1 MLTIES
7 AKSTTSKSPQEVYD
21 FLVDLNNL
29 EKLMPEGKVENWR
42 STDNT
47 CRFAI
52 KNLATI
58 GMKVENTQAPHTIE
72 LVSDGKNP
80 FPFSLTLYMN
90 NHAEGT
96 EAYFEFKGEVNMF
109 MQTMIKKPLKT
120 FFDGL
125 VNALPNAI

>member
-7 AKSTTSKSPQEVYD
+7 TKSTTNKSAQDVFE
-21 FLVDLNNL
+21 FLSDLNNL
-29 EKLMPEGKVENWR
+29 EKLMPQDKVDNWR
-42 STDNT
+42 STENT

-58 GMKVENTQAPHTIE
+58 GMKTASSSAPNTIE

-80 FPFSLTLYMN
+80 FPFSLTLFMN
-90 NHAEGT
+90 DTSAGC

-109 MQTMIKKPLKT
+109 MKTMIQKPLKT

-125 VNALPNAI
+125 VNALPAAL

>member
-7 AKSTTSKSPQEVYD
+7 AKSNPAKSAQEVFD
-21 FLVDLNNL
+21 FLSDLNNL

-42 STDNT
+42 STNDT

-58 GMKVENTQAPHTIE
+58 GMKINNSSAPNTIE

-80 FPFSLTLYMN
+80 FPFSLTLFMN
-90 NHAEGT
+90 DVDGGC

-109 MQTMIKKPLKT
+109 MKTMIQKPLKN
-120 FFDGL
+120 FFDSL
-125 VNALPNAI
+125 VTALPAAL